1 MKYILFISFIIC
13 ISLSCRISKSTAGHT
28 IQIMGEFNDTIDEA
42 GFIPLI
48 ILPYK
53 GERKD
58 TFADINGRFTFEED
72 VYGVLIM
79 GTIKDYPIY
88 LKKNQILK
96 ASTITTESS
105 KHLFDEDKYNNDPK
119 VKKETNKIQKAFK
132 KWRRLQSQQNED

>member
-88 LKKNQILK
+88 LKKNQR
-96 ASTITTESS
+96 SEEHTSE
-105 KHLFDEDKYNNDPK
+105 
-119 VKKETNKIQKAFK
+119 
-132 KWRRLQSQQNED
+132 LQSRPHLVCR